1 MCLHIISDYCFV
13 GLLGLLVVVY
23 LLLVGTVAGLVGG
36 VAFVGRYYCVDFGLV
51 CFVVFAVDGEWC
63 CVNGC

>member
-23 LLLVGTVAGLVGG
+23 LLLVGTVAGLLGS
-36 VAFVGRYYCVDFGLV
+36 
-51 CFVVFAVDGEWC
+51 CFCWALLLC
-63 CVNGC
+63 